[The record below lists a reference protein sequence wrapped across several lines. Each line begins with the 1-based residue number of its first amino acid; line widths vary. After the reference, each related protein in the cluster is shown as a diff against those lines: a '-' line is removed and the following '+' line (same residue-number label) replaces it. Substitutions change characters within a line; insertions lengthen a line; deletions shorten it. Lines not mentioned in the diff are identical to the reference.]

1 MVVFPFFLVDNLLG
15 REHPALLASRPPG
28 PRLLCTLALMLVT
41 LLAFTLRTLLGE
53 HNRAWLLPQRAPT
66 WDAGGFV
73 QSWLD
78 RRAELVTDQGG
89 AAIIF

>member
-1 MVVFPFFLVDNLLG
+1 
-15 REHPALLASRPPG
+15 
-28 PRLLCTLALMLVT
+28 MLVT

-89 AAIIF
+89 GGHHLLIYRATPAGEYLLIADLYRLETEEFQC